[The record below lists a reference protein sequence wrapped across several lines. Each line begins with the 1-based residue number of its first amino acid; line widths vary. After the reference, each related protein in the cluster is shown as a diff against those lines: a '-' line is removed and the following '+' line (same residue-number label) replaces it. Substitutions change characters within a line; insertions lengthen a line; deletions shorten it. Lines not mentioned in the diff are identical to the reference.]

1 MMTLSRHLMRYPWL
15 SSLLHAYDRWQFMR
29 QRADYYEYLA
39 ALLQGMRGRRTLKE
53 VFQADAGRYGMDTVR
68 GRLSARWLQ
77 TYQLASGDLYT
88 TWLAEFPVAE
98 LGLIR
103 MAQSFGNTALVNTLA
118 QLAQVLMLGRKA
130 SQIVLATLGAAA
142 LALLLVLLMLVCVP
156 WFTVPQLLHSFASVP
171 AEYYGSLTR
180 QLLGFADLL
189 RTVLPFLVVLL
200 LGGWYLLLWS
210 LANTCGRVRKAL
222 EPYSLWRIYRYV
234 QALRFFALLALVL
247 GRDDTGSTQLRTAL
261 QMQVQGASAW
271 QNSHIQAMLRR
282 IDSGLTGAD
291 TFDTGLLDREH
302 FWFFSDMV
310 LARGLQQG
318 LQLTCDRVRSLV
330 LGSVARQA
338 AALRWMIL
346 LISLAFILGLGL
358 WHYAVIDELR
368 RSLMMFHASQ

>member
-1 MMTLSRHLMRYPWL
+1 MTALTQRLMRHAWF
-15 SSLLHAYDRWQFMR
+15 SSLVHAYDGWRFAR

-53 VFQADAGRYGMDTVR
+53 VFQADASRYGMSTVR

-77 TYQLASGDLYT
+77 TYQLASGDLYA
-88 TWLAEFPVAE
+88 TWLTEFPVAE

-103 MAQSFGNTALVNTLA
+103 MAQSLGNTALVNTLA
-118 QLAQVLMLGRKA
+118 ELAQVLMLSRQAGH
-130 SQIVLATLGAAA
+130 IVVTTLWAAA
-142 LALLLVLLMLVCVP
+142 LALLLALLMLVCVP
-156 WFTVPQLLHSFASVP
+156 WFTVPQLLQSFAGVP

-180 QLLGFADLL
+180 QLVGFAEFL
-189 RTVLPFLVVLL
+189 RAALPFLTVFLM
-200 LGGWYLLLWS
+200 GGWYLLLWS
-210 LANTCGRVRKAL
+210 LANTCGPVRKVL
-222 EPYSLWRIYRYV
+222 EPYSFWRIYRYV

-247 GRDDTGSTQLRTAL
+247 GREETGSTQLRSAL
-261 QMQVQGASAW
+261 QMQEQGASVW
-271 QNSHIQAMLRR
+271 QSHHIQSMLAR
-282 IDSGLTGAD
+282 IDAGMTGAD

-310 LARGLQQG
+310 LASGLHQG
-318 LQLTCDRVRSLV
+318 LVLTSERVRGLV

-338 AALRWMIL
+338 TGLRWLIL
-346 LISLAFILGLGL
+346 LISLAFVLGLGL